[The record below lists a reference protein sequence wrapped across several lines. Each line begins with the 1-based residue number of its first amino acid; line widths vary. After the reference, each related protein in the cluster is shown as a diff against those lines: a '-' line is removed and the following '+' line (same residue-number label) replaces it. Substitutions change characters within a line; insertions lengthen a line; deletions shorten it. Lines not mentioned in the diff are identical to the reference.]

1 MTDKLTIHLT
11 IAAAPG
17 APRVPIEVASDI
29 TGAALRQLA
38 IEATK
43 IPAATLKLIFRGR
56 MIADDGKKAV
66 TEYKLEDGSVLH
78 CMGKPQ
84 AENAA
89 PAPAAAPAAPAASL
103 PSVNLI
109 PPSAAS
115 AAAAPAA
122 LGVGDPL
129 TMALR
134 TLRASNA
141 PQVYKTAIETL
152 EKLLSKIISNP
163 LEEKYRSVK
172 KDNPAFTRRL
182 GGLPGGDASMK
193 AVGFN
198 VETDESGQAVYRMQA
213 SAEAWPKLLAAQ
225 TTIRNAVQEAQASS
239 AAPAVPPAMPGFPS
253 MNPGAA
259 AGMPPEMMQQAAANL
274 MSNPQAMQAMLNN
287 PMVQNMMRNDPRFAN
302 NPMAQQMIQ
311 SLASNPE
318 MLQQASQ
325 MMSDPN
331 FQQHMQQ
338 MQQNPAL
345 MAQQMQQMQNMMG
358 SMPGGGAGAHP
369 VSQPQNNGQADE
381 DLTEEEMIAEA
392 IRRSLQD
399 NGNNNN

>member
-11 IAAAPG
+11 VAAASG
-17 APRVPIEVASDI
+17 APRVPIEVSSDI
-29 TGAALRQLA
+29 TGAKLREQA

-56 MIADDGKKAV
+56 MIGNDDKKAV

-84 AENAA
+84 ADIAA
-89 PAPAAAPAAPAASL
+89 PAPAASNATNAAAPAPAAASL

-109 PPSAAS
+109 PPSAA
-115 AAAAPAA
+115 AATAP
-122 LGVGDPL
+122 GVGDPL
-129 TMALR
+129 TTALR

-141 PQVYKTAIETL
+141 PQVYRTAIETL

-193 AVGFN
+193 AAGFN
-198 VETDESGQAVYRMQA
+198 VETDESRQAVYRMQA

-239 AAPAVPPAMPGFPS
+239 VAPAVPPAMPGFPS
-253 MNPGAA
+253 MNAGAA
-259 AGMPPEMMQQAAANL
+259 AGMQPEMMQQAAANL
-274 MSNPQAMQAMLNN
+274 MSNPQAMQAMLN
-287 PMVQNMMRNDPRFAN
+287 
-302 NPMAQQMIQ
+302 
-311 SLASNPE
+311 
-318 MLQQASQ
+318 
-325 MMSDPN
+325 
-331 FQQHMQQ
+331 
-338 MQQNPAL
+338 
-345 MAQQMQQMQNMMG
+345 
-358 SMPGGGAGAHP
+358 
-369 VSQPQNNGQADE
+369 VS
-381 DLTEEEMIAEA
+381 
-392 IRRSLQD
+392 
-399 NGNNNN
+399 

>member
-11 IAAAPG
+11 VAAAPG

-29 TGAALRQLA
+29 TGAELRRQA

-43 IPAATLKLIFRGR
+43 IPAAALKLIFRGR
-56 MIADDGKKAV
+56 MVADDDKKAV
-66 TEYKLEDGSVLH
+66 DEYKFEDGSVLH

-84 AENAA
+84 ADVPASAPAAA
-89 PAPAAAPAAPAASL
+89 PSNVTVTNAAPAAPAASL

-109 PPSAAS
+109 PPTASAAS
-115 AAAAPAA
+115 TTTAPG
-122 LGVGDPL
+122 GVDPL
-129 TMALR
+129 SVALR

-163 LEEKYRSVK
+163 MEEKYRSVK

-193 AVGFN
+193 AAGFN
-198 VETDESGQAVYRMQA
+198 VESDESGQAVYRMQA

-239 AAPAVPPAMPGFPS
+239 VAPAVPPSMPGFPA

-259 AGMPPEMMQQAAANL
+259 AGMPPERMQQAAANL
-274 MSNPQAMQAMLNN
+274 MSNPQAMQAMLN
-287 PMVQNMMRNDPRFAN
+287 
-302 NPMAQQMIQ
+302 
-311 SLASNPE
+311 
-318 MLQQASQ
+318 
-325 MMSDPN
+325 
-331 FQQHMQQ
+331 
-338 MQQNPAL
+338 
-345 MAQQMQQMQNMMG
+345 
-358 SMPGGGAGAHP
+358 
-369 VSQPQNNGQADE
+369 VS
-381 DLTEEEMIAEA
+381 
-392 IRRSLQD
+392 
-399 NGNNNN
+399 